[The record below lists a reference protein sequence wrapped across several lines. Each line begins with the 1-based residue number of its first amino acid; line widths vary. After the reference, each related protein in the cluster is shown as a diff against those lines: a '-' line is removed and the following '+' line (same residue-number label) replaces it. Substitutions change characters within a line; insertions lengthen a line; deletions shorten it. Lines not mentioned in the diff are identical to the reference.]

1 MATLMFIIN
10 KKLSPY
16 KMKLLTE
23 NDFEFFI
30 LFSLFPLNIF
40 WVMAKNDDK
49 LPRGRTKKLPEKL
62 LFI

>member
-49 LPRGRTKKLPEKL
+49 LQRGRTKKLPEKL